1 VLVFGIATHFW
12 RISLRLA
19 SVCAP
24 KSERRRA
31 LAAAPLCHAVRQVT
45 SWRSAN
51 FGGVASTVEPLG
63 YRRPAP
69 PPRRRHLWLVP
80 LLAALVIVAL
90 IAAAL
95 VRAETKTTPDLVV
108 HRTLPKAVKL
118 PGKAFTPAWPSE
130 GEATVAVEGVGSLG
144 STGGQ
149 TPVPIAS
156 VAKVMTAYLTLK
168 QFPLAP
174 GAAGFKVR
182 ITEAQVEEERERV
195 ALDQS
200 TVAVRAGETLSER
213 QLLEALMLPSA
224 NNVAALLAVHGAGGI
239 AAFVQQMNATAK
251 ELGMSQTTYTDPSG
265 FEATTVSTASDQVK
279 LARVAMQDPT
289 FAQIVAQPSTVLP
302 VVGRVLNYNELVG
315 HDGYV
320 GIKTGSDE
328 AAGGCLLFAKKM
340 TVDGH
345 TFTVLGA
352 ILGQHDGEL
361 VSAAL
366 AGADRLADSVAEAV
380 RTRVAI
386 PARTTVMT
394 LENADGSRVPLKTS
408 RPLREV
414 GWPGMRLP
422 VRVSVGAARRSASQ
436 GERWG
441 AVTMSGAAVARV
453 PAVAAESLGEPSLG
467 WRLKHLP

>member
-1 VLVFGIATHFW
+1 
-12 RISLRLA
+12 
-19 SVCAP
+19 
-24 KSERRRA
+24 
-31 LAAAPLCHAVRQVT
+31 
-45 SWRSAN
+45 
-51 FGGVASTVEPLG
+51 VASTFEPLE
-63 YRRPAP
+63 YRRPKP
-69 PPRRRHLWLVP
+69 PPRRRRLWVIPLVM
-80 LLAALVIVAL
+80 VIVLVAL

-95 VRAETKTTPDLVV
+95 VRAETKTTPYLVV
-108 HRTLPKAVKL
+108 HRTLPKTVKL
-118 PGKAFTPAWPSE
+118 PGKPFTPAWPSE

-149 TPVPIAS
+149 KPVPIAS

-168 QFPLAP
+168 QFPLEP
-174 GAAGFKVR
+174 GAEGFKVR
-182 ITEAQVEEERERV
+182 ITPAQVDEERERV

-224 NNVAALLAVHGAGGI
+224 NNVAALLAVHNAGGI
-239 AAFVQQMNATAK
+239 AAFVKQMNATAA
-251 ELGMSQTTYTDPSG
+251 ELGMSQTHYTDPSG
-265 FEATTVSTASDQVK
+265 FESTTVSTASDQVK
-279 LARVAMQDPT
+279 LARMAMADPT
-289 FAQIVAQPSTVLP
+289 FAQIVAEPSAVLP

-320 GIKTGSDE
+320 GIKTGSDS

-340 TVDGH
+340 TVNGH

-352 ILGQHDGEL
+352 IFGQHDGEL

-366 AGADRLADSVAEAV
+366 AGADTLADSVAAAV

-386 PARTTVMT
+386 PAGTTVMT
-394 LENADGSRVPLKTS
+394 LENADGDRVPVKTS
-408 RPLREV
+408 KPLREV

-422 VRVSVGAARRSASQ
+422 VRLSVGPARRSASQ

-441 AVTMSGAAVARV
+441 TVTMSGTTLARA
-453 PAVAAESLGEPSLG
+453 PAVAAKSLGEPSLG

>member
-1 VLVFGIATHFW
+1 
-12 RISLRLA
+12 
-19 SVCAP
+19 
-24 KSERRRA
+24 
-31 LAAAPLCHAVRQVT
+31 
-45 SWRSAN
+45 
-51 FGGVASTVEPLG
+51 VASTFEPLE
-63 YRRPAP
+63 YRRPKP
-69 PPRRRHLWLVP
+69 PPRRRRLWVIP
-80 LLAALVIVAL
+80 LLAAIVLVAL
-90 IAAAL
+90 VAAAL

-108 HRTLPKAVKL
+108 HRVLPKTVKL
-118 PGKAFTPAWPSE
+118 PGKPFTPAWPSE

-149 TPVPIAS
+149 QPVPIAS

-174 GAAGFKVR
+174 GAEGFKVR
-182 ITEAQVEEERERV
+182 ITPAQVDEERERV

-224 NNVAALLAVHGAGGI
+224 NNIAALLAVHNAGGI
-239 AAFVQQMNATAK
+239 AAFVKQMNATAA
-251 ELGMSQTTYTDPSG
+251 ELGMSKTHYTDPSG
-265 FEATTVSTASDQVK
+265 FESSTVSTASDQVK
-279 LARVAMQDPT
+279 LARMAMADPT
-289 FAQIVAQPSTVLP
+289 FAAIVAKPSVVLP

-320 GIKTGSDE
+320 GIKTGSDS
-328 AAGGCLLFAKKM
+328 AAGGCLLFAKRM

-352 ILGQHDGEL
+352 IFGQHDGEL

-366 AGADRLADSVAEAV
+366 AGADTLANSVAEAV

-386 PARTTVMT
+386 PAGTTVMT
-394 LENADGSRVPLKTS
+394 LENAAGSRVAVKTS
-408 RPLREV
+408 KPLRGV

-422 VRVSVGAARRSASQ
+422 VRLGVGPARRSAAQ

-441 AVTMSGAAVARV
+441 TVTMSGATTARA
-453 PAVAAESLGEPSLG
+453 PAVAAASLGEPSLG

>member
-1 VLVFGIATHFW
+1 
-12 RISLRLA
+12 
-19 SVCAP
+19 
-24 KSERRRA
+24 
-31 LAAAPLCHAVRQVT
+31 
-45 SWRSAN
+45 
-51 FGGVASTVEPLG
+51 VASTIEPLR

-69 PPRRRHLWLVP
+69 PPRHRRLWLVP
-80 LLAALVIVAL
+80 LIAAIVLVGL

-95 VRAETKTTPDLVV
+95 VRAETKTTPYLVV
-108 HRTLPKAVKL
+108 HRVLPKSVKL
-118 PGKAFTPAWPSE
+118 PGKPFKPAWPSE

-174 GAAGFKVR
+174 GAEGFQVR
-182 ITEAQVEEERERV
+182 ISQAEVNEERERV

-200 TVAVRAGETLSER
+200 TVEVKTGETLSER

-224 NNVAALLAVHGAGGI
+224 NNIAALLAVHDAGSI
-239 AAFVQQMNATAK
+239 DAFVEKMNQTAG

-265 FEATTVSTASDQVK
+265 FEESTVSTASDQVK
-279 LARVAMQDPT
+279 LARMAMQDPT
-289 FAQIVAQPSTVLP
+289 FAEIVAKPSTRLP

-328 AAGGCLLFAKKM
+328 AAGGCLLFAKQM
-340 TVDGH
+340 TVGGRS
-345 TFTVLGA
+345 FTVLGA
-352 ILGQHDGEL
+352 IFGQHDGEL

-366 AGADRLADSVAEAV
+366 AGADRLADSVAAGVKE
-380 RTRVAI
+380 RVAV
-386 PARTTVMT
+386 PAGTKVMT
-394 LENADGSRVPLKTS
+394 LENADGSTVAVKTK
-408 RPLREV
+408 RPLREI
-414 GWPGMRLP
+414 GWPGMRTAVHL
-422 VRVSVGAARRSASQ
+422 SVGPARHTAKQ

-441 AVTMSGAAVARV
+441 TVSVRGTSVARA
-453 PAVAAESLGEPSLG
+453 PAVAAASLGEPSLS
-467 WRLKHLP
+467 WRLQHLP